1 MIDTMT
7 IATKLTPIQCM
18 SLLQDKIGISEDEA
32 LSYIAYKFR
41 TSSSPTYSG
50 IDRKIRALFESYKTQ
65 FKLEYIRFCF
75 SKKTGS
81 IYLIIKFHLIDFV
94 PISFEDF
101 INDKFPIPY
110 QLFSGNEEEV
120 SSLVNTYCT
129 LIMNLFFNS
138 CPWDE
143 LELLRDF
150 NNASIWRID
159 YSFNLKV
166 PENLVSLYLHQFNGS
181 VIEKNRLKKRTRF
194 KYDSVY
200 LKNQSLAVSIY
211 DKHKEC
217 IAKNRPDLDYTKGI
231 LRYEV
236 RFLKARLVK
245 SLKNKYGFTNRELL
259 QHDFAQSI
267 LLNYWLLLLPTGD
280 FYKGTAANK
289 RIRSELPTR
298 QANKLIRFQK
308 YLQDKHSVNTARK
321 GSTYT
326 TKTFDTNLKTLNDM
340 DIAPFLVPIN
350 KSKEYGISKYR
361 LGSVLP
367 NPYKQIA

>member
-1 MIDTMT
+1 M
-7 IATKLTPIQCM
+7 
-18 SLLQDKIGISEDEA
+18 
-32 LSYIAYKFR
+32 
-41 TSSSPTYSG
+41 
-50 IDRKIRALFESYKTQ
+50 
-65 FKLEYIRFCF
+65 
-75 SKKTGS
+75 
-81 IYLIIKFHLIDFV
+81 
-94 PISFEDF
+94 
-101 INDKFPIPY
+101 
-110 QLFSGNEEEV
+110 
-120 SSLVNTYCT
+120 
-129 LIMNLFFNS
+129 
-138 CPWDE
+138 
-143 LELLRDF
+143 
-150 NNASIWRID
+150 
-159 YSFNLKV
+159 
-166 PENLVSLYLHQFNGS
+166 VSLYLHQFNGS

-194 KYDSVY
+194 KYDSIY

-217 IAKNRPDLDYTKGI
+217 LAKNRPDLDYTKGI

-259 QHDFAQSI
+259 RHDFAQSI

-289 RIRSELPTR
+289 RIRSELPVR

>member
-1 MIDTMT
+1 MT
-7 IATKLTPIQCM
+7 LATKLTPIQCM

-75 SKKTGS
+75 SKKIGS

-94 PISFEDF
+94 EISFSFEDF

-217 IAKNRPDLDYTKGI
+217 LAKNRPDLDYTKGI

-289 RIRSELPTR
+289 RIRSELPVR

-361 LGSVLP
+361 LGAVLL